1 MASFFFYSDGQ
12 LKLMTLLSDR
22 KKILIMA
29 STLNVDY
36 QEGKSMTNVH
46 ITPNQAANYLG
57 VTLDTLSKWRSRKIG
72 PAYYKVGRRVQYL
85 IADLEDW
92 RERQKV
98 ITKR

>member
-1 MASFFFYSDGQ
+1 MSH
-12 LKLMTLLSDR
+12 
-22 KKILIMA
+22 
-29 STLNVDY
+29 DY
-36 QEGKSMTNVH
+36 
-46 ITPNQAANYLG
+46 ITAVQAANYLG